1 MVFPGL
7 NIAFQATTMSSHA
20 LNICLPNQRIM
31 SKFYL
36 ISFLTFQ
43 NHQQANTLRVKIFLW
58 SSLYL
63 REGITFFKSLKP
75 TLFILSHN
83 IFSKYWKV
91 FRLSFIWI
99 VFKMGAV
106 WKKPRWNYLKSS
118 FPLSSIKCHLE
129 YILNILF
136 LMDLPPKEVTRPF
149 IEYEMS
155 QQVETIFLAFS
166 SVSSTFLCERL

>member
-1 MVFPGL
+1 METHS
-7 NIAFQATTMSSHA
+7 NILQGKWHGERSLVDFNLCIIKESNTTEWLSMHA
-20 LNICLPNQRIM
+20 HRN
-31 SKFYL
+31 FT
-36 ISFLTFQ
+36 FL
-43 NHQQANTLRVKIFLW
+43 
-58 SSLYL
+58 
-63 REGITFFKSLKP
+63 KSLKP

>member
-1 MVFPGL
+1 
-7 NIAFQATTMSSHA
+7 
-20 LNICLPNQRIM
+20 
-31 SKFYL
+31 
-36 ISFLTFQ
+36 
-43 NHQQANTLRVKIFLW
+43 
-58 SSLYL
+58 
-63 REGITFFKSLKP
+63 
-75 TLFILSHN
+75 
-83 IFSKYWKV
+83 
-91 FRLSFIWI
+91 
-99 VFKMGAV
+99 MGAV

-166 SVSSTFLCERL
+166 SVSSAFLCERL